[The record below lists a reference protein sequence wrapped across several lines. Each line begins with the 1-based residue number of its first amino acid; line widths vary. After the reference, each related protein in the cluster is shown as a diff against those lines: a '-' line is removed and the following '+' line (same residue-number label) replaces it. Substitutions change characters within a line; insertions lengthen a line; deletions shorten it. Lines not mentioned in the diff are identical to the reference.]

1 MDIIRSIQNR
11 IYDLRGQRV
20 MLDRDLAALYGS
32 QTKSLNLAVK
42 RNRNRFPGDFMFRL
56 TKEEFEGLRFQI
68 ETLEKKDS
76 LRLQI
81 ETSKDSRNVTHSFSK
96 SLALPVLSEVKLLF
110 KEKSATK

>member
-81 ETSKDSRNVTHSFSK
+81 ETSKVLKVQNATSNKRGWEHDNKFIVTM
-96 SLALPVLSEVKLLF
+96 A
-110 KEKSATK
+110 